1 MLSRLSIHVGRK
13 LLNTSG
19 GLQKIANCQF
29 SRLACNSLNI
39 PAESVSSVFKIHKN
53 AKVYGVCIVR
63 HQSTVDT
70 IAKGAASTPQP
81 GVPLNPPVQEAQTI
95 PDNIVND
102 AVSNA
107 VNNAVP
113 QKSFISEIPDPPAPL
128 GEQIIEAVKLH
139 ANGEVTFDSIG
150 LGGWGPVGLL
160 QSYFEWIHIT
170 CDMPWWGA
178 IILTS
183 ILVKTITI
191 PFTVDAIRNSAKM
204 QNVIP
209 KMVHIQE
216 NLTAARSSGNTEEM
230 ALHSY
235 ELQAFL
241 KKHKIKVFPLSN
253 VARFALHIPVFI
265 ALRGMA
271 NAPVESLKYGGLW
284 WFTDLTIADPYY
296 LLPLCTSATLY
307 LVTEYAMHFSGGHSL
322 SPVMRNV
329 FRGIPVVSFLFAI
342 NFPGVVLLH
351 WATSNIIT
359 VAQNE
364 VFKIERVKKYF
375 NIPPAVVH
383 KQLPENKVY
392 KSFSDAF
399 SQSWSNVKVS
409 NKLANQARADMYR
422 FNDAGKAAVRKT
434 FKYNPVKTVPT
445 GRSATSVSAMKK

>member
-13 LLNTSG
+13 LLNTTG

-39 PAESVSSVFKIHKN
+39 PAGSVSSVFKIHKN
-53 AKVYGVCIVR
+53 AKVYGVCIIR

-81 GVPLNPPVQEAQTI
+81 DVPLNPPVQEVQTI
-95 PDNIVND
+95 PDNTVND
-102 AVSNA
+102 A

-113 QKSFISEIPDPPAPL
+113 QKSFISEIPDPPTPL

-139 ANGEVTFDSIG
+139 ANGEATFDSIG
-150 LGGWGPVGLL
+150 LGGWGPIGIV

-183 ILVKTITI
+183 IIIKTITI

-204 QNVIP
+204 QNVVP
-209 KMVHIQE
+209 KMVRIQE
-216 NLTAARSSGNTEEM
+216 NLTEARTIGNAEEV

-235 ELQAFL
+235 ELQEFF
-241 KKHKIKVFPLSN
+241 KKHKIKIFPLSN
-253 VARFALHIPVFI
+253 VARFAVHIPVFI

-271 NAPVESLKYGGLW
+271 NAPVESLKYGGVW

-296 LLPLCTSATLY
+296 LLPICTSATLY
-307 LVTEYAMHFSGGHSL
+307 LVTEYAMHFSGGQNM
-322 SPVMRNV
+322 SPVMRNI
-329 FRGIPVVSFLFAI
+329 FRGIPVVSFAFAI
-342 NFPGVVLLH
+342 NFPGAVLLH

-359 VAQNE
+359 VMQNE
-364 VFKIERVKKYF
+364 LFKIERVKKYF
-375 NIPPAVVH
+375 NIPPAIQH
-383 KQLPENKVY
+383 KEVSQPKVY
-392 KSFSDAF
+392 KSFTDAF
-399 SQSWSNVKVS
+399 SQSWSNMKVS
-409 NKLANQARADMYR
+409 NKLANQIRADMYQ
-422 FNDAGKAAVRKT
+422 FNDAGKAPVRKT